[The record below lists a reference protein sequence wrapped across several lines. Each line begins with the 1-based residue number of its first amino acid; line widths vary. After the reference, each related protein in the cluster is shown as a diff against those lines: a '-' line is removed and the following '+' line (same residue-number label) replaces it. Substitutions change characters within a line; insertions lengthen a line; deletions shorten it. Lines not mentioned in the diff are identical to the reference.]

1 MVMVVNFRENGPSK
15 IPGET
20 LTFEDMARV
29 TDFDWT
35 EIRSIARGYCR
46 KVDATR
52 SRKLANGSATVTKNG
67 YPLFGTDDASDDTA
81 QDSVLIF
88 AQRLRDVIAR
98 CEPTPESGAGPETQ
112 EWVYVRRDGEQ
123 MAITRAT
130 LRRWAVRDAAQRNG
144 YRVTQQPADGTLH
157 ALLRD
162 TTFAQ
167 NSAITFRTAW
177 GNGSEFPTLRQM
189 LDTAEKSDDLRRA
202 GVFAAVAQEC
212 HGGAYGSRRQVIRTR
227 REAEA
232 EWHELSSRLDAVRE
246 SIAGDGQ
253 SNT

>member
-1 MVMVVNFRENGPSK
+1 MAADFREIGPSK
-15 IPGET
+15 IPGES
-20 LTFEDMARV
+20 LTPEDMARV
-29 TDFDWT
+29 TDHDWT

-81 QDSVLIF
+81 QDSVLIY

-98 CEPTPESGAGPETQ
+98 CEPSAESGTEPESQ

-123 MAITRAT
+123 MVITRAT

-144 YRVTQQPADGTLH
+144 YRVTQPPADDALR

-162 TTFAQ
+162 ATFAQ
-167 NSAITFRTAW
+167 NSAVTFRTAW

-189 LDTAEKSDDLRRA
+189 LETAEKSDDLRRA
-202 GVFAAVAQEC
+202 GVFATVAQEC

-227 REAEA
+227 RDAEA
-232 EWHELSSRLDAVRE
+232 EWRELSSRLDEARE
-246 SIAGDGQ
+246 SFATEDQ
-253 SNT
+253 NNA